1 MNVKWVNWCN
11 SLNTFI
17 VWCASESPGKFMQ
30 NMYVVGSAEVEE
42 TMPPRAPNYIWGD
55 GGSV

>member
-1 MNVKWVNWCN
+1 
-11 SLNTFI
+11 
-17 VWCASESPGKFMQ
+17 MQ

-42 TMPPRAPNYIWGD
+42 TTPPRAPNYIWGD